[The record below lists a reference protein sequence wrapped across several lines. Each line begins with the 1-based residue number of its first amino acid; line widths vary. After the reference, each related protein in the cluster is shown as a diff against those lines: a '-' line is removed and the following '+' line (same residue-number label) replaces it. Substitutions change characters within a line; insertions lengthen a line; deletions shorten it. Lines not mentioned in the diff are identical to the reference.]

1 MNVLLIPAAVF
12 LLLAIAFAWLF
23 AKLISRDRTTGFP
36 DDSDEIFSPTRYR
49 VMERLLNEADRDF
62 LRSQPGWNDRK
73 ERRYRKA
80 RIKIFRGYVHQLSD
94 DFNKICKAIKILIV
108 ASEVDRPDLAGL
120 LMKQKFLFA
129 FRMISVELKLSLYG
143 LGWSGVN
150 HHYLMQSLEAMRSQ
164 LHAFA
169 AVAQASQA

>member
-23 AKLISRDRTTGFP
+23 AKLISRDRTIGFP

-49 VMERLLNEADRDF
+49 VMELLLNDADRDY
-62 LRSQPGWNDRK
+62 LCSQPGWNDRK

-120 LMKQKFLFA
+120 LMK
-129 FRMISVELKLSLYG
+129 
-143 LGWSGVN
+143 
-150 HHYLMQSLEAMRSQ
+150 
-164 LHAFA
+164 
-169 AVAQASQA
+169 